1 MSVEVTLSLTPEEA
15 SSGVT
20 RSVDLPSGPV
30 RVRIPPVPG
39 GGLVRILTPHGEVRI
54 RVTVAAGP
62 KRKTSTL
69 VGLAV
74 LVAVV
79 VGFVALN
86 DHDDRS
92 SAAGAPAAS
101 ATPFR
106 PDGTATP
113 TPSAPTPSV
122 PPEPAA
128 GVPAPVPSVPSLAPP
143 PSPHDS
149 GTCLDG
155 EAPPRSTTAVSVDP
169 FRVVGCSSSRAHYR
183 VIRTFH
189 GTEDLDMCKSVED
202 TQYSYSSSS
211 SRGGRTLWR
220 VVYCLVGLGSY
231 AR

>member
-1 MSVEVTLSLTPEEA
+1 MEVTLSLTPKEA
-15 SSGVT
+15 SSGVI

-30 RVRIPPVPG
+30 MVRVPPLPG
-39 GGLVRILTPHGEVRI
+39 GGLVRILTAHGEVRI
-54 RVTVAAGP
+54 RVTVSAGP
-62 KRKTSTL
+62 GRRTPML
-69 VGLAV
+69 LGLAV

-79 VGFVALN
+79 GGLVVLN
-86 DHDDRS
+86 DHDGRS
-92 SAAGAPAAS
+92 SSAGAPAAS

-106 PDGTATP
+106 PDGTG
-113 TPSAPTPSV
+113 APTPSV
-122 PPEPAA
+122 PPAPAA
-128 GVPAPVPSVPSLAPP
+128 GVPAIPSVPSLAPP

-155 EAPPRSTTAVSVDP
+155 EAPPRSATAVSVDP
-169 FRVVGCSSSRAHYR
+169 FHVVGCSSSRAHYR

-189 GTEDLDMCKSVED
+189 GTEDLDMCKGVED